1 MTSWGLAAQEQHR
14 ALVISS
20 APAAAV
26 AQTLP
31 YTAVLALTQLA
42 LNVWEAH
49 CSDMR
54 GAHTQQGAGMLR
66 KRSTV
71 SPTSISLTHE
81 PVRQSDRPL
90 SPHCHM
96 IEPE

>member
-1 MTSWGLAAQEQHR
+1 MTSWGLTAQEQRR

-26 AQTLP
+26 APTLP

-54 GAHTQQGAGMLR
+54 GAQYPA
-66 KRSTV
+66 RSWNAAQAK
-71 SPTSISLTHE
+71 HRE
-81 PVRQSDRPL
+81 PNEHL
-90 SPHCHM
+90 ANT
-96 IEPE
+96 